1 MSEAL
6 PNNTYA
12 PIIHNGLG
20 IITGNAVAHSLQRN
34 NYSISATT
42 INNKA
47 RDSIYTKSGGDQF
60 IVSTGGD
67 ILTQASSGNVTIEA
81 GANSAGAIYLFASNL
96 ANGGITL
103 ESGNGGITMDTSG
116 NITINS
122 TGNGD
127 ISFGGSNTANI
138 TITANLNVDIN
149 ADDFNV
155 TVDNN
160 INLISE
166 FGEIILSS
174 NSGEPNQCVTL
185 DNGGN
190 LIIGTNE
197 GAVFGYKTELAL
209 TSEANT
215 APGRNGMVVYSTDA
229 DISPEFRVNYS
240 NPDGSREVSM
250 TMGVYSE
257 NSVAAVY
264 QKYSAYPHGELIIRL
279 SGPEFTYNDVGRQLI
294 FETSG
299 QTCNITNI
307 GTVIL
312 PPIALSDSYP
322 VTLTAG
328 GIYSG
333 SNDATFIVQIDSE
346 DESSAGR
353 PSDTFRWSVDGGATW
368 AETFVPV
375 SYALDTRYPLVIR
388 SDVATIATGVYISF
402 SSATLGSVAD
412 SWTIYAKIT
421 AIVNHEFTPIGA
433 GSNTVTITQGNVFD
447 GVDPVTNQ
455 PIIITDTEEGSPV
468 LETLSDNERIQLTQT
483 VVALGP
489 YTGFVGT
496 DTNSDFILKTG
507 GTERMRV
514 TADGSLCVGSEGS
527 DARLQLV
534 SNFNKPM
541 LVNDNLLNLA
551 SPTSSPGILGNQQN
565 PASTEINTGGY
576 VIVYESSD
584 PVSPYNTRIY
594 GNYFTA
600 NGDKLGE
607 SFEISNTAV
616 DPYNHFQP
624 HVAKSYDKQSDKYI
638 VVWTKQDLDNDSS
651 YSIMFKAYNNGNH
664 VYAND
669 TALTKPDGVTV
680 CLNPRVASYADGY
693 IIVYHAAIDNTK
705 TATYKLYYNT
715 VSVDFASSAPVEIL
729 TADPTK
735 NHVYPYVCGLS
746 LVDIAAP
753 GGFVVTYLA
762 QVYSTDPRYQ
772 IKYRAYYSNLE
783 VASAES
789 NVTTTGIFNS
799 QTDQDLYLS
808 DGLPTCAP
816 IPDNI
821 AKISGG
827 FAIAYSTNY
836 TAAFDYNS
844 LPAGSVNVVG
854 LSSQA
859 FGRIQNA
866 TVSSNIVTLNVSN
879 VYLDFIQGEKLQ
891 IVAPDGFVI
900 EKAALVTTTTTPSNT
915 QVEHWSNITLSTD
928 PKEIRLKYYDTTNMV
943 GNPAA
948 SGTQIFD
955 SVLNSGDLVI
965 DSTRATLPTDA
976 ANVSPINFTRFN
988 QPNFYAYRTLTHVK
1002 TNDTNECLVAWESG
1016 STPHI
1021 YSQRVSVPFGG
1032 LVGTERLYSQNALGQ
1047 RQTDPFV
1054 STLVNSQGGVL
1065 GYSVAFGQ
1073 DAVDLSYTAVQQELV
1088 GSYSYLL
1095 HINNQ
1100 TAEFVVSNDG
1110 QLGLNTTQPSAT
1122 LHVAALPSA
1131 NPVDPQ
1137 TVSMILQT
1145 PSTNIDT
1152 INDKHQIRFSDGN
1165 GSELARIKVKYS
1177 DYYQDLNPQADALIS
1192 YFKFD
1197 ESTGALAAVNSS
1209 AYNIQSNTFT
1219 DLANVNTGLINNRS
1233 QAGTLIGFNPE
1244 TCWATGKINNGLV
1257 FNGYAANNY
1266 VKIQRAGDVT
1276 APYPETIP
1284 SMGDGS
1290 FAVSTWLKTVGTPFS
1305 DSNMAIVSIGSAPV
1319 GGNADFSGAF
1329 QLLLRNDVAVGGSN
1343 LFPVLRMSN
1352 GAITD
1357 IYSSAN
1363 TVGDQEWHHVVWDYY
1378 HSATSNLANI
1388 WIDGVLV
1395 ESESLSPGC
1404 NVTIADNNAS
1414 FKDVYIGSNVAGNGL
1429 FYNGVLDELRFY
1441 KTHLSNSDINR
1452 LYTYGNEQRASLIIQ
1467 TLGTNSTFSDT
1478 GAGLVLDDTGSLLG
1492 TQFRNN
1498 TSRILSGALY
1508 IKTVGDNTV
1517 YGLDTQFLG
1526 EVNQGDNLLL
1536 TNEIT
1541 APEDII
1547 NNLYQVVSI
1556 SNNTVMTIDR
1566 AVPSASTSN
1575 TTFDNVTIYPGIISA
1590 KDENSDLKMTMNHFG
1605 DLIIGNRRST
1615 TNPTRLEIRGSGD
1628 AENKNGLTLHNT
1640 NTSPVS
1646 VPGVDISGSR
1656 ANKIYFKTANTASQA
1671 DVLQAMV
1678 KTSLSNAGAYASKM
1692 EFFVNKNTTDDV
1704 ITDDGLTKQF
1714 TLANNSV
1721 LIGDAS
1727 LASGIIPGQLTV
1739 QSSNTDPL
1747 TLTYVNRQPSIT
1759 SVFGSSIDTLYYN
1772 EQTTANQDNP
1782 MVRVQVSHDYP
1793 TGTLTSS
1800 KTYGRM
1806 DFYITNE
1813 NTTLA
1818 RTAFTNGDNIADP
1831 QSLSRLCITSNG
1843 LVGVHSQRPTGV
1855 FQVSPRYVDTQDG
1868 VFTANITAAVSGNIT
1883 VETDIYTDAI
1893 QHLIRGGSMVV
1904 YDGSN
1909 LVAYPLTTTTDPIY
1923 QTGVGTTC
1931 NIQLAPSVLPVGVN
1945 YTGNAYSLHYPGM
1958 LVNKYGLVGIGNTAF
1973 GDTNLD
1979 YHLDV
1984 SGNTAIKGVLS
1995 FGSNIS
2001 SSVSPSTAPGFRTSA
2016 DGSNLEVQATTNGG
2030 FTPIGDLIS
2039 ATSGFRINPTTSNI
2053 DLKDITTGGVY
2064 TPLEQYINDTSGFR
2078 INPTT
2083 SNIDLKD
2090 ITTGGVYFGLQNY
2103 VSRRAIKEITNNPYA
2118 VDLSTDY
2125 TILSNIPGVG
2135 PNNINLPATFTSEY
2149 EGKIIVI
2156 KNINTNSV
2164 IVNGWIDS
2172 TSGNTITLTQN
2183 QSITLQAATIS
2194 STNQYFIIG

>member
-1 MSEAL
+1 MSETL

-60 IVSTGGD
+60 VVSTGGD
-67 ILTQASSGNVTIEA
+67 ILTQASVGNVTIEA
-81 GANSAGAIYLFASNL
+81 GANSTGAIYLYASNL
-96 ANGGITL
+96 ANGGITM

-116 NITINS
+116 SITINS

-127 ISFGGSNTANI
+127 IYFGGANTGNI
-138 TITANLNVDIN
+138 TLQANLQVDIL

-160 INLISE
+160 ITLTSE
-166 FGEIILSS
+166 YGEIILSS
-174 NSGEPNQCVTL
+174 NSGEPNQRVTL

-190 LIIGTNE
+190 LIIGTAD

-209 TSEANT
+209 SSEANT

-240 NPDGSREVSM
+240 KSDGSREVST

-264 QKYSAYPHGELIIRL
+264 QKYSAYQHGQLIIRL
-279 SGPEFTYNDVGRQLI
+279 SGAEFTYNDVGRQLI
-294 FETSG
+294 FQTSG
-299 QTCNITNI
+299 ATSNITSI

-322 VTLTAG
+322 VTLKAG
-328 GIYSG
+328 GIYTG
-333 SNDATFIVQIDSE
+333 SHDVTFIVQIDSE
-346 DESSAGR
+346 DKTSAGR
-353 PSDTFRWSVDGGATW
+353 DSDTFRWSIDGGATW

-375 SYALDTRYPLVIR
+375 SYALDIRYPLVLR
-388 SDVATIATGVYISF
+388 SDLATIVTGVYISF
-402 SSATLGSVAD
+402 SSDILGSVGD

-421 AIVNHEFTPIGA
+421 AIVDTEVPPVNS
-433 GSNTVTITQGNVFD
+433 GSNTTVTPFD
-447 GVDPVTNQ
+447 ADIFAGIYTNNNQ
-455 PIIITDTEEGSPV
+455 PIIITGADGSPV
-468 LETLSDNERIQLTQT
+468 LLTLADDTRLKTTQT
-483 VVALGP
+483 LIALGP

-551 SPTSSPGILGNQQN
+551 SPISSPGIFGYQQN

-576 VIVYESSD
+576 VIVYESED
-584 PVSPYNTRIY
+584 AVSPNNTHIY

-607 SFEISNTAV
+607 SFQISNTAV

-651 YSIMFKAYNNGNH
+651 YSIMYKAYDNGNH

-669 TALTKPDGVTV
+669 TALTKPDGMTV
-680 CLNPRVASYADGY
+680 CLNPRVASYAGGY
-693 IIVYHAAIDNTK
+693 IIVYHAAINNAKD
-705 TATYKLYYNT
+705 AVYKLYYNT
-715 VSVDFASSAPVEIL
+715 VNGEFASTGPFEIL
-729 TADPTK
+729 TADSTK
-735 NHVYPYVCGLS
+735 NHVYPYICGLS
-746 LVDIAAP
+746 SVDIAAP

-772 IKYRAYYSNLE
+772 IKYRAYYANLA

-789 NVTTTGIFNS
+789 NVTTTGVFNS

-816 IPDNI
+816 VPDNI
-821 AKISGG
+821 AKTLGG
-827 FAIAYSTNY
+827 FTIAYSTNY

-844 LPAGSVNVVG
+844 VLAGSINIVG

-866 TVSSNIVTLNVSN
+866 TVASNIVTLNVSN

-891 IVAPDGFVI
+891 IVAPDGYVI
-900 EKAALVTTTTTPSNT
+900 EKAGLVTTTPTPSNT

-928 PKEIRLKYYDTTNMV
+928 PKEIRLKYYDTTTMV
-943 GNPAA
+943 NNPLA
-948 SGTQIFD
+948 SGYQVFD
-955 SVLNSGDLVI
+955 YILNSGDLVL
-965 DSTRATLPTDA
+965 DSERTTLETDA
-976 ANVSPINFTRFN
+976 ANVSPINFTRIN

-1002 TNDTNECLVAWESG
+1002 TNDANECLVAWESG

-1021 YSQRVSVPFGG
+1021 YSQRVSLPFGG
-1032 LVGTERLYSQNALGQ
+1032 LVGAERLYAQNALGQ

-1100 TAEFVVSNDG
+1100 TADFVVSNDG

-1137 TVSMILQT
+1137 TASVLLQT

-1152 INDKHQIRFSDGN
+1152 INDKHQIRFADGN
-1165 GSELARIKVKYS
+1165 GTELARIKVKYS

-1197 ESTGALAAVNSS
+1197 ETTGALSAVNSS

-1219 DLANVNTGLINNRS
+1219 DLANVNPGLINNHS
-1233 QAGTLIGFNPE
+1233 QAGALIGFNPE

-1266 VKIQRAGDVT
+1266 VKIQRSGDVT

-1305 DSNMAIVSIGSAPV
+1305 DSNMAIVSIGSKPL
-1319 GGNADFSGAF
+1319 GGDKDDCGAF
-1329 QLLLRNDVAVGGSN
+1329 QLLLRNDVAIGGSN

-1357 IYSSAN
+1357 IYSAAN
-1363 TVGDQEWHHVVWDYY
+1363 TVGDQDWHHVVWDYY

-1388 WIDGVLV
+1388 WIDGVLA
-1395 ESESLSPGC
+1395 ESQSLSPGC

-1441 KTHLSNSDINR
+1441 KTHLSNSDISR
-1452 LYTYGNEQRASLIIQ
+1452 LYTYGNEQRASLLIQ

-1492 TQFRNN
+1492 AQFRNN

-1508 IKTVGDNTV
+1508 LQNPSDVTV
-1517 YGLDTQFLG
+1517 YGLGTQFLG

-1547 NNLYQVVSI
+1547 TNLYQVVAI
-1556 SNNTVMTIDR
+1556 SSDTQLTIDR
-1566 AVPSASTSN
+1566 PVSTIPISTSN

-1640 NTSPVS
+1640 NTSAVS
-1646 VPGVDISGSR
+1646 GPGVAGSR

-1678 KTSLSNAGAYASKM
+1678 KTSLSNAGAYASKI
-1692 EFFVNKNTTDDV
+1692 EFFVNKNTTDD
-1704 ITDDGLTKQF
+1704 ILTDGGLTKQL

-1721 LIGDAS
+1721 LIGDGS

-1739 QSSNTDPL
+1739 QSYDTNPL

-1772 EQTTANQDNP
+1772 EQTSANQDNP
-1782 MVRVQVSHDYP
+1782 MVRMLVSHDYP

-1806 DFYITNE
+1806 DFYVTNE
-1813 NTTLA
+1813 NTIIP
-1818 RTAFTNGDNIADP
+1818 RTAFINGDNVADP

-1855 FQVSPRYVDTQDG
+1855 FQVSPRYVDTQDR
-1868 VFTANITAAVSGNIT
+1868 VFTANITAAASGNIT
-1883 VETDIYTDAI
+1883 VETDIYTDAN

-1909 LVAYPLTTTTDPIY
+1909 LVAYPLTTTPNPIV

-1931 NIQLAPSVLPVGVN
+1931 NIQLAPSVSLAGVN

-1973 GDTNLD
+1973 GDTNQD

-1984 SGNTAIKGVLS
+1984 SGNTAVKGVLS

-2001 SSVSPSTAPGFRTSA
+2001 SSVSPSTAPGFKTSA

-2030 FTPIGDLIS
+2030 FVSMTSFVGRHPVRVENSNEQTIS
-2039 ATSGFRINPTTSNI
+2039 LA
-2053 DLKDITTGGVY
+2053 
-2064 TPLEQYINDTSGFR
+2064 
-2078 INPTT
+2078 
-2083 SNIDLKD
+2083 
-2090 ITTGGVYFGLQNY
+2090 
-2103 VSRRAIKEITNNPYA
+2103 
-2118 VDLSTDY
+2118 TDY
-2125 TILSNIPGVG
+2125 TVIADIPGVG
-2135 PNNINLPATFTSEY
+2135 PTYNIKLPATPSTTDI
-2149 EGKIIVI
+2149 GKIIVI
-2156 KNINTNSV
+2156 KNKAA
-2164 IVNGWIDS
+2164 
-2172 TSGNTITLTQN
+2172 TSLTISCAGTVDGTTPYTSAALTQW
-2183 QSITLQAATIS
+2183 QSITFQVVEFS
-2194 STNQYFIIG
+2194 STTQYIIIAST